1 MNLID
6 KFKLNDP
13 VCKFRLDKSEVI
25 LSSLA
30 INVLSLALPIMVLQV
45 YDRIMIN
52 HSVGTL
58 AVLAIGVSI
67 AIILEGILRI
77 ARAYTTSW
85 AGMMYEYT
93 MAANAMRL
101 HINAN
106 PLKLE
111 TEGTGKQLQN
121 LNTFSKLRDFY
132 SGQTLINIVDIPFAF
147 TFLVLISYLT
157 GKLVIVPIVLI
168 AIFTISTWFIGNK
181 LKQALLDQGDID
193 DKRYNFIVEAL
204 QGIHTIKSLG
214 LEAIFTRRYARLEED
229 ASIHNYKTAL
239 ISTEGYAFGILFNEL
254 TVVAVVAFGAPMVIN
269 GDFTSGALVAT
280 VLLTGR
286 LMQPIQKTLFLWTQ
300 FQEYRIANKQAE
312 KMFSIEQIERN
323 VIDTSKSEIL
333 GTVKLQDVSFGYG
346 EKLVFENINLDLK
359 IPNTIGIRGENNSG
373 KASLMRLIAGIVKP
387 TSGEV
392 LIDGIPAS
400 SYTSE
405 ELVKHVGYI
414 SSHSVIFQGTILENI
429 TAFDEKM
436 EHQAMEIAKMLNLD
450 KEIAL
455 LPKGYD
461 TKVNDGIA
469 DIVAP
474 GVKQRIAIARALLH
488 KPKIILFH
496 NADRG
501 LDREG
506 YNLLIKFLNIV
517 NTQTATIIVTDDHNI
532 NLLVER
538 EYLLKDG
545 KLTEIDIA
553 DSNTYDVKPYKELKI

>member
-77 ARAYTTSW
+77 ARAYTTSG

-229 ASIHNYKTAL
+229 SSIHNYKTAL

-269 GDFTSGALVAT
+269 GGFTSGALVAT

-429 TAFDEKM
+429 TTFDEKM
-436 EHQAMEIAKMLNLD
+436 EQQAMEIAKMLNLD

-455 LPKGYD
+455 MPKGYD

-506 YNLLIKFLNIV
+506 YNLLIKFLTLLNSH
-517 NTQTATIIVTDDHNI
+517 TTMIIT
-532 NLLVER
+532 
-538 EYLLKDG
+538 
-545 KLTEIDIA
+545 
-553 DSNTYDVKPYKELKI
+553 

>member
-13 VCKFRLDKSEVI
+13 VCKFRLDKSEVV

-333 GTVKLQDVSFGYG
+333 GTVKLQNVSFGYG

>member
-6 KFKLNDP
+6 KFNLNDP
-13 VCKFRLDKSEVI
+13 DCKFRLNKYEVV
-25 LSSLA
+25 LSTLA
-30 INVLSLALPIMVLQV
+30 VNLLSLALPIMVLQV

-52 HSVGTL
+52 RSVGTL
-58 AVLAIGVSI
+58 TVLAIGVSI

-101 HINAN
+101 YINAN
-106 PLKLE
+106 PVKLKK
-111 TEGTGKQLQN
+111 EGPGQQIQN
-121 LNTFSKLRDFY
+121 LNAFSKLRDFY

-157 GKLVIVPIVLI
+157 GKLVIVPIALI
-168 AIFTISTWFIGNK
+168 AIFTIVTWFLGNK
-181 LKQALLDQGDID
+181 LKQALLNQGGVD

-214 LEAIFTRRYARLEED
+214 LEAIFTRRYASLEEEC
-229 ASIHNYKTAL
+229 SIHNYRTAL
-239 ISTEGYAFGILFNEL
+239 ISTQGYTFGILFNEL
-254 TVVAVVAFGAPMVIN
+254 MVVAIVSFGAPMVIK

-280 VLLTGR
+280 VLLAGR

-300 FQEYRIANKQAE
+300 FQEYRIANNQAE
-312 KMFSIEQIERN
+312 KMFSIEQVERRP
-323 VIDTSKSEIL
+323 IDNKEFKEI
-333 GTVKLQDVSFGYG
+333 GTVKLENVSFGYG
-346 EKLVFENINLDLK
+346 EKMIFENINLDLK
-359 IPNTIGIRGENNSG
+359 IPDTIGIRGENNAG
-373 KASLMRLIAGIVKP
+373 KATLMRLIAGIVKP
-387 TSGEV
+387 TSGRIFV
-392 LIDGIPAS
+392 NGIPPS
-400 SYTSE
+400 DYQSE
-405 ELVKHVGYI
+405 EVVKYIGYI
-414 SSHSVIFQGTILENI
+414 SANNILFQGTILENL
-429 TAFDEKM
+429 TAFNENM
-436 EHQAMEIAKMLNLD
+436 ENEALEIAKIFNLD

-461 TKVNDGIA
+461 TKINDGIA
-469 DIVAP
+469 DIIAP
-474 GVKQRIAIARALLH
+474 GIKQRIAISRALIH

-506 YNLLIKFLNIV
+506 YNLLIKFLHLIN
-517 NTQTATIIVTDDHNI
+517 NQTTTIIVTEDHNI
-532 NLLVER
+532 NLLVDR

-545 KLTEIDIA
+545 KLTVINSQ
-553 DSNTYDVKPYKELKI
+553 DSRIYDLKPYKELKI

>member
-6 KFKLNDP
+6 KYKLNDP
-13 VCKFRLDKSEVI
+13 VCKFRLDKSEVV

-30 INVLSLALPIMVLQV
+30 INILSLALPIMVLQV

-52 HSVGTL
+52 HSIGTL

-106 PLKLE
+106 PIKLE
-111 TEGTGKQLQN
+111 KEGTGQQLQN

-181 LKQALLDQGDID
+181 LKQALLDQGDVD

-229 ASIHNYKTAL
+229 SSVHNYKTAL

-323 VIDTSKSEIL
+323 QIDATKSEIL
-333 GTVKLQDVSFGYG
+333 GTVNLKDVSFGYG
-346 EKLVFENINLDLK
+346 EKLIFENINLDLK
-359 IPNTIGIRGENNSG
+359 IPNTIGIRGDNNSG

-392 LIDGIPAS
+392 LIDGIPAT

-429 TAFDEKM
+429 TTFDEKM

-474 GVKQRIAIARALLH
+474 GIKQRIAIARALLH

-506 YNLLIKFLNIV
+506 YNLLIKFLTLLNSY
-517 NTQTATIIVTDDHNI
+517 TTMIIVTDDHNI
-532 NLLVER
+532 NLFVDK

-545 KLTEIDIA
+545 KLIDIERE
-553 DSNTYDVKPYKELKI
+553 DSNTYGVKPYKELKI

>member
-58 AVLAIGVSI
+58 AVLAIGVS
-67 AIILEGILRI
+67 I

>member
-6 KFKLNDP
+6 KFNLNDP
-13 VCKFRLDKSEVI
+13 VCKFRLNKYEVV
-25 LSSLA
+25 LSTLA
-30 INVLSLALPIMVLQV
+30 VNLLSLALPIMVLQV

-52 HSVGTL
+52 RSVGTL
-58 AVLAIGVSI
+58 TVLAIGVSI

-101 HINAN
+101 YINAN
-106 PLKLE
+106 PVKLK
-111 TEGTGKQLQN
+111 TEGPGQQIQN
-121 LNTFSKLRDFY
+121 LNAFSKLRDFY

-157 GKLVIVPIVLI
+157 GKLVIVPIALI
-168 AIFTISTWFIGNK
+168 AIFTIVTWFIGNK
-181 LKQALLDQGDID
+181 LKQSLLNQGGVD

-214 LEAIFTRRYARLEED
+214 LEAIFTRRYASLEEQC
-229 ASIHNYKTAL
+229 SIHNYRTAL
-239 ISTEGYAFGILFNEL
+239 ISTQGYTFGILFYEL
-254 TVVAVVAFGAPMVIN
+254 MVVAIVSFGAPMVIK

-280 VLLTGR
+280 VLLAGR

-300 FQEYRIANKQAE
+300 FQEYRIANSQAE
-312 KMFSIEQIERN
+312 KMFSIEQIERRH
-323 VIDTSKSEIL
+323 IDPKEYKEI
-333 GTVKLQDVSFGYG
+333 GTVKLENVSFGYG
-346 EKLVFENINLDLK
+346 EKMVFKNINLDLK
-359 IPNTIGIRGENNSG
+359 IPDTIGIRGENNAG
-373 KASLMRLIAGIVKP
+373 KATLMRLIAGIVKP
-387 TSGEV
+387 TSGRIFV
-392 LIDGIPAS
+392 NGIPPS
-400 SYTSE
+400 DYQSE
-405 ELVKHVGYI
+405 EVVKYIGYI
-414 SSHSVIFQGTILENI
+414 SANNILFQGTILENL
-429 TAFDEKM
+429 TAFNENM
-436 EHQAMEIAKMLNLD
+436 ENEALEIAKMFNLD

-469 DIVAP
+469 DIIAP
-474 GVKQRIAIARALLH
+474 GIKQRIAIARALLH

-501 LDREG
+501 LDKEG
-506 YNLLIKFLNIV
+506 YNLLIKFLHLIN
-517 NTQTATIIVTDDHNI
+517 NQTTTIIVTEDHNI
-532 NLLVER
+532 NLLVGR

-545 KLTEIDIA
+545 KLTEINSKDSRVYDI
-553 DSNTYDVKPYKELKI
+553 KPYKELKI

>member
-6 KFKLNDP
+6 KFNLNDP
-13 VCKFRLDKSEVI
+13 DCKFRLNKYEVV
-25 LSSLA
+25 LSTLTV
-30 INVLSLALPIMVLQV
+30 NLLSLALPIMVLQV

-52 HSVGTL
+52 RSVGTL
-58 AVLAIGVSI
+58 TVLAIGVSI

-101 HINAN
+101 YINAN
-106 PLKLE
+106 PVKLKK
-111 TEGTGKQLQN
+111 EGPGQQIQN
-121 LNTFSKLRDFY
+121 LNAFSKLRDFY

-157 GKLVIVPIVLI
+157 GKLVIVPIALI
-168 AIFTISTWFIGNK
+168 AIFTIVTWFLGNK
-181 LKQALLDQGDID
+181 LKQALLNQGGVD

-214 LEAIFTRRYARLEED
+214 LEAIFTRRYASLEEEC
-229 ASIHNYKTAL
+229 SIHNYRTAL
-239 ISTEGYAFGILFNEL
+239 ISTQGYTFGILFNEL
-254 TVVAVVAFGAPMVIN
+254 MVVAIVSFGAPMVIK

-280 VLLTGR
+280 VLLAGR

-300 FQEYRIANKQAE
+300 FQEYRIANNQAE
-312 KMFSIEQIERN
+312 KMFSIEQVERRP
-323 VIDTSKSEIL
+323 IDNKEFKEI
-333 GTVKLQDVSFGYG
+333 GTVKLENVSFGYG
-346 EKLVFENINLDLK
+346 EKMIFENINLDLK
-359 IPNTIGIRGENNSG
+359 IPDTIGIRGENNAG
-373 KASLMRLIAGIVKP
+373 KATLMRLIAGIVKP
-387 TSGEV
+387 TSGRIFV
-392 LIDGIPAS
+392 NGIPPS
-400 SYTSE
+400 DYQSE
-405 ELVKHVGYI
+405 EVVKYIGYI
-414 SSHSVIFQGTILENI
+414 SANNILFQGTILENL
-429 TAFDEKM
+429 TAFNENM
-436 EHQAMEIAKMLNLD
+436 ENEALEIAKMFNLD

-461 TKVNDGIA
+461 TKINDGIA
-469 DIVAP
+469 DIIAP
-474 GVKQRIAIARALLH
+474 GIKQRIAISRALIH

-506 YNLLIKFLNIV
+506 YNLLIKFLHLIN
-517 NTQTATIIVTDDHNI
+517 NQTTTIIVTEDHNI
-532 NLLVER
+532 NLLVDR

-545 KLTEIDIA
+545 KLTVINSQ
-553 DSNTYDVKPYKELKI
+553 DSRIYDLKPYKELKI

>member
-13 VCKFRLDKSEVI
+13 VCKFRLDKSEVV

-52 HSVGTL
+52 HSIGTL

-106 PLKLE
+106 PIKLE
-111 TEGTGKQLQN
+111 KEGTGQQLQN

-168 AIFTISTWFIGNK
+168 AIFAVSTWFIGNK
-181 LKQALLDQGDID
+181 LKQALLDQGDVD

-229 ASIHNYKTAL
+229 SSVHNYKTAL
-239 ISTEGYAFGILFNEL
+239 ISAEGYSFGILFNEL
-254 TVVAVVAFGAPMVIN
+254 TVVAVVAFGAPMVVN

-323 VIDTSKSEIL
+323 QIDVTKSEIL
-333 GTVKLQDVSFGYG
+333 GTVNLKDVSFGYE
-346 EKLVFENINLDLK
+346 EKLIFENINLDLK
-359 IPNTIGIRGENNSG
+359 IPNTIGIRGDNNSG

-400 SYTSE
+400 NYTSE

-429 TAFDEKM
+429 TTFDEKM

-474 GVKQRIAIARALLH
+474 GIKQRIAIARALLH

-532 NLLVER
+532 NLLVEK

-545 KLTEIDIA
+545 KLITVEIE
-553 DSNTYDVKPYKELKI
+553 DSKTYNVKPYKELKI

>member
-45 YDRIMIN
+45 YDRIMVN

-58 AVLAIGVSI
+58 TVLAVAVSV
-67 AIILEGILRI
+67 AVILEGILRI
-77 ARAYTTSW
+77 ARSFTTSW

-93 MAANAMRL
+93 MAANAMRIY
-101 HINAN
+101 INAN
-106 PLKLE
+106 PVKLE
-111 TEGTGKQLQN
+111 KEGAGQQLQN

-132 SGQTLINIVDIPFAF
+132 SGQALINIVDIPFAF

-168 AIFTISTWFIGNK
+168 TLFAIITWFIGNK
-181 LKQALLDQGDID
+181 LKQALLNQGGVD

-229 ASIHNYKTAL
+229 SSIHNYETAL
-239 ISTEGYAFGILFNEL
+239 ISTEGYAFGVLFNEL
-254 TVVAVVAFGAPMVIN
+254 TVIAVVAFGAPMVIN

-300 FQEYRIANKQAE
+300 FQEYRISNQQAE
-312 KMFSIEQIERN
+312 KMFSIEQIERKN
-323 VIDTSKSEIL
+323 LDLEESKFPA
-333 GTVKLQDVSFGYG
+333 TVELRNLSFNYG
-346 EKLVFENINLDLK
+346 ENLVFKNINLELK
-359 IPNTIGIRGENNSG
+359 IPDSIAIRGDNDSG
-373 KASLMRLIAGIVKP
+373 KATLMRLFSGIIKP

-392 LIDGIPAS
+392 LIDGIPVTD
-400 SYTSE
+400 YPSE
-405 ELVKHVGYI
+405 ELVKHIGYM
-414 SSHSVIFQGTILENI
+414 SSNSVIFQGTILENI
-429 TAFDEKM
+429 TTFDEKM
-436 EHQAMEIAKMLNLD
+436 EYQAMQIAKILHLD
-450 KEIAL
+450 KEIDL
-455 LPKGYD
+455 MPKGYD
-461 TKVNDGIA
+461 TIIGDGLA

-474 GVKQRIAIARALLH
+474 GIKQRIAIARALLH
-488 KPKIILFH
+488 KPKIIVFH
-496 NADRG
+496 HADKG
-501 LDREG
+501 LDKEG
-506 YNLLIKFLNIV
+506 YNLLIKFLNLV
-517 NTQTATIIVTDDHNI
+517 NTQTTTIIITDDHNI
-532 NLLVER
+532 NLLVSK

-545 KLTEIDIA
+545 KLTEIEIK
-553 DSNTYDVKPYKELKI
+553 DSNIYDVKPYKELKI

>member
-1 MNLID
+1 
-6 KFKLNDP
+6 
-13 VCKFRLDKSEVI
+13 
-25 LSSLA
+25 
-30 INVLSLALPIMVLQV
+30 
-45 YDRIMIN
+45 
-52 HSVGTL
+52 
-58 AVLAIGVSI
+58 
-67 AIILEGILRI
+67 
-77 ARAYTTSW
+77 
-85 AGMMYEYT
+85 
-93 MAANAMRL
+93 
-101 HINAN
+101 
-106 PLKLE
+106 
-111 TEGTGKQLQN
+111 
-121 LNTFSKLRDFY
+121 
-132 SGQTLINIVDIPFAF
+132 
-147 TFLVLISYLT
+147 
-157 GKLVIVPIVLI
+157 
-168 AIFTISTWFIGNK
+168 
-181 LKQALLDQGDID
+181 
-193 DKRYNFIVEAL
+193 
-204 QGIHTIKSLG
+204 
-214 LEAIFTRRYARLEED
+214 
-229 ASIHNYKTAL
+229 
-239 ISTEGYAFGILFNEL
+239 
-254 TVVAVVAFGAPMVIN
+254 
-269 GDFTSGALVAT
+269 

-323 VIDTSKSEIL
+323 QIEATKSEIL
-333 GTVKLQDVSFGYG
+333 GTVSLKDVSFGYG
-346 EKLVFENINLDLK
+346 EKLIFENINLDLK
-359 IPNTIGIRGENNSG
+359 IPNTIGIRGDNNSG

-400 SYTSE
+400 NYTSE

-429 TAFDEKM
+429 TTFDEKM

-474 GVKQRIAIARALLH
+474 GIKQRIAIARALLH

-506 YNLLIKFLNIV
+506 YNLLIKFLTLLNSY
-517 NTQTATIIVTDDHNI
+517 TTMIIVTDDHNI
-532 NLLVER
+532 NLFVDK

-545 KLTEIDIA
+545 KLIDIEIE
-553 DSNTYDVKPYKELKI
+553 DSKDYYVKPYKELKI

>member
-6 KFKLNDP
+6 KFNLNNP
-13 VCKFRLDKSEVI
+13 VCKFRLNKYEVV
-25 LSSLA
+25 LSTLA
-30 INVLSLALPIMVLQV
+30 VNLLSLALPIMVLQV

-52 HSVGTL
+52 RSVGTL
-58 AVLAIGVSI
+58 TVLAIGVSI

-101 HINAN
+101 YINAN
-106 PLKLE
+106 PVKLK
-111 TEGTGKQLQN
+111 TEGPGQQIQN
-121 LNTFSKLRDFY
+121 LNAFSKLRDFY

-157 GKLVIVPIVLI
+157 GKLVIVPIALI
-168 AIFTISTWFIGNK
+168 AIFTIVTWFIGNK
-181 LKQALLDQGDID
+181 LKQSLLNQGGVD

-214 LEAIFTRRYARLEED
+214 LEAIFTRRYASLEEEC
-229 ASIHNYKTAL
+229 SIHNYRTAL
-239 ISTEGYAFGILFNEL
+239 ISTQGYTFGILFNEL
-254 TVVAVVAFGAPMVIN
+254 MVVAIVSFGAPMVIK

-280 VLLTGR
+280 VLLAGR

-300 FQEYRIANKQAE
+300 FQEYRIANNQAE
-312 KMFSIEQIERN
+312 KMFSIEQVERRP
-323 VIDTSKSEIL
+323 IDNKEFKEI
-333 GTVKLQDVSFGYG
+333 GTVKLENVSFGYG
-346 EKLVFENINLDLK
+346 EKMIFENINLDLK
-359 IPNTIGIRGENNSG
+359 IPDTIGIRGENNAG
-373 KASLMRLIAGIVKP
+373 KATLMRLIAGIVKP
-387 TSGEV
+387 TSGKIFV
-392 LIDGIPAS
+392 NGIPPS
-400 SYTSE
+400 DYQSE
-405 ELVKHVGYI
+405 EVVKYIGYI
-414 SSHSVIFQGTILENI
+414 SANNILFQGTILENL
-429 TAFDEKM
+429 TAFNENM
-436 EHQAMEIAKMLNLD
+436 ENEALEIAKMFNLD

-461 TKVNDGIA
+461 TKINDGIA
-469 DIVAP
+469 DIIAP
-474 GVKQRIAIARALLH
+474 GIKQRIAISRALIH

-506 YNLLIKFLNIV
+506 YNLLIKFLHLIN
-517 NTQTATIIVTDDHNI
+517 NQTTTIIVTEDHNI
-532 NLLVER
+532 NLLVDR

-545 KLTEIDIA
+545 KLTEINSKDSRVYDI
-553 DSNTYDVKPYKELKI
+553 KPYKELKI

>member
-45 YDRIMIN
+45 YDRIMVN

-58 AVLAIGVSI
+58 TVLAVAVSV
-67 AIILEGILRI
+67 AVILEGILRI
-77 ARAYTTSW
+77 ARSFTTSW

-101 HINAN
+101 YINAN
-106 PLKLE
+106 PVKLE
-111 TEGTGKQLQN
+111 KEGAGQQLQN

-132 SGQTLINIVDIPFAF
+132 SGQALINIVDIPFAF

-168 AIFTISTWFIGNK
+168 TLFAIITWFIGNK
-181 LKQALLDQGDID
+181 LKQALLNQGGVD

-204 QGIHTIKSLG
+204 QGIHAIKSLG

-229 ASIHNYKTAL
+229 SSIHNYETAL
-239 ISTEGYAFGILFNEL
+239 ISTEGYAFGVLFNEL
-254 TVVAVVAFGAPMVIN
+254 TVIAVVAFGAPMVIN

-300 FQEYRIANKQAE
+300 FQEYRISNQQAE
-312 KMFSIEQIERN
+312 KMFSIEQIERKN
-323 VIDTSKSEIL
+323 LDLEESKFPA
-333 GTVKLQDVSFGYG
+333 TVELRNLSFNYG
-346 EKLVFENINLDLK
+346 ENLVFKNINLELK
-359 IPNTIGIRGENNSG
+359 IPDSIAIRGDNDSG
-373 KASLMRLIAGIVKP
+373 KATLMRLLSGIIKP

-392 LIDGIPAS
+392 LIDGIPVTD
-400 SYTSE
+400 YPSE
-405 ELVKHVGYI
+405 ELVKHIGYM
-414 SSHSVIFQGTILENI
+414 SSNSVIFQGTILENI
-429 TAFDEKM
+429 TTFDEKM
-436 EHQAMEIAKMLNLD
+436 EYQAMQIAKILHLD
-450 KEIAL
+450 KEIDL
-455 LPKGYD
+455 MPKGYD
-461 TKVNDGIA
+461 TIIGDGLA

-474 GVKQRIAIARALLH
+474 GIKQRIAIARALLH
-488 KPKIILFH
+488 KPKIIVFH
-496 NADRG
+496 HADKG
-501 LDREG
+501 LDKEG
-506 YNLLIKFLNIV
+506 YNLLIKFLNLV
-517 NTQTATIIVTDDHNI
+517 NTQTTTIIITDDHNI
-532 NLLVER
+532 NLLVSK

-545 KLTEIDIA
+545 KLTEIEIK
-553 DSNTYDVKPYKELKI
+553 DSNIYDVKPYKELKI

>member
-6 KFKLNDP
+6 KYKLNDP
-13 VCKFRLDKSEVI
+13 VCKFRLDKSEVV

-30 INVLSLALPIMVLQV
+30 INILSLALPIMVLQV

-52 HSVGTL
+52 HSIGTL

-106 PLKLE
+106 PIKLE
-111 TEGTGKQLQN
+111 KEGTGQQLQN

-181 LKQALLDQGDID
+181 LKQALLDQGDVD

-204 QGIHTIKSLG
+204 HGIHTIKSLG

-229 ASIHNYKTAL
+229 SSVHNYKTAL

-323 VIDTSKSEIL
+323 QIDATKSEIL
-333 GTVKLQDVSFGYG
+333 GTVNLKDVSFGYG
-346 EKLVFENINLDLK
+346 EKLIFENINLDLK
-359 IPNTIGIRGENNSG
+359 IPNTIGIRGDNNSG

-392 LIDGIPAS
+392 LIDGIPAT

-429 TAFDEKM
+429 TTFDEKM

-474 GVKQRIAIARALLH
+474 GIKQRIAIARALLH

-506 YNLLIKFLNIV
+506 YNLLIKFLTLLNSY
-517 NTQTATIIVTDDHNI
+517 TTMIIVTDDHNI
-532 NLLVER
+532 NLFVDK

-545 KLTEIDIA
+545 KLIDIEIE
-553 DSNTYDVKPYKELKI
+553 DSKDYYVKPYKELKI